1 MHLFSDYIQPLTV
14 WLYDHPHLA
23 LLIAFFISFAESLAI
38 IGSIVPGSVTMTAV
52 GILAGA
58 GVMRIDLTL
67 LAATLGAIAGDGVSY
82 MLGYIYSE
90 RLTNIWPFKRYPTW
104 LAYGK
109 DYFARH
115 GGKSVLIGRFVGP
128 LRSIIPVIAGMMHM
142 SHLRFYIANII
153 SAIGWSLLY
162 IMPGFLIGTASSEL
176 SPESATRLFVIIL
189 FILVAIWLISIGLK
203 WLFIRANRLLSTYL
217 QKVWLWAIH
226 KSYLRR
232 VIQVITPANEKN
244 HYSTAILFV
253 LFILATLALCLIT
266 VLVVYGDWIDPA
278 NQSIHLFFQS
288 LRTNSFDAFF
298 IILLQ
303 LTSPLTLI
311 TLVMT
316 IIIVTI
322 YYKEWRSL
330 AYWISLCLFSV
341 LVLLVLH
348 LVIDSPR
355 PQGLLKVKTSSSFPI
370 PGLTLITAIGVS
382 LFLYIDSYSHTRFKH
397 SIKIAIAS
405 GLLLLGL
412 SPLYLGDNWLS
423 DILGSYLFGLS
434 LSLGHWLLYRRIK
447 PEVHYP
453 PIVPLTLLGLL
464 FLTSALSSIS
474 SYKSLIR
481 GHQPYFALYVFSDEL
496 WWNQTKPLLPIYRT
510 NRIGNRSSL
519 FNLQYTGSLMHLESA
534 LASYGWQKEKDS
546 VLNTIIT
553 RVNDPG
559 SPELP
564 LMSQLYLNKR
574 PVLVMIYE
582 PSDGSPVQ
590 ILRIWRSNYYL
601 EQFKQPIWLGSI
613 HPRDAKLNSIKNHL
627 KSIKYISDALTTTK
641 FSKRSLRLPAET
653 SKLDLAAQVEP
664 QLLLVRET
672 TEGNLID
679 F

>member
-1 MHLFSDYIQPLTV
+1 MHLFTDYIQPLTL

-23 LLIAFFISFAESLAI
+23 LLIAFSVSFTESLAI
-38 IGSIVPGSVTMTAV
+38 IGSIVPGSVTMTAL

-67 LAATLGAIAGDGVSY
+67 LAATLGAIAGDGASY

-162 IMPGFLIGTASSEL
+162 VMPGVLIGTASSEL

-189 FILVAIWLISIGLK
+189 FILVAIWLISVGLK
-203 WLFIRANRLLSTYL
+203 WLFIRANRLMGTHL

-226 KSYLRR
+226 NSYLKKVAR
-232 VIQVITPANEKN
+232 VITPANEKN
-244 HYSTAILFV
+244 HYPTAVLFL
-253 LFILATLALCLIT
+253 LFILSTLVFCLIT
-266 VLVVYGDWIDPA
+266 TLVIYSAWIDPA

-298 IILLQ
+298 IVLLQ
-303 LTSPLTLI
+303 LISPLTLI
-311 TLVMT
+311 TLLLTIVMT
-316 IIIVTI
+316 TI
-322 YYKEWRSL
+322 YYKDWRSL
-330 AYWISLCLFSV
+330 GYWISLCLFSV
-341 LVLLVLH
+341 LILLVLH

-355 PQGLLKVKTSSSFPI
+355 PQGLLRIKTSSSFPI

-382 LFLYIDSYSHTRFKH
+382 LFLYIDSYSQTRFKH
-397 SIKIAIAS
+397 LIKIAIAS
-405 GLLLLGL
+405 GLVLIGL
-412 SPLYLGDNWLS
+412 SLLYLGDNWLS
-423 DILGSYLFGLS
+423 DILGAYLCGLS
-434 LSLGHWLLYRRIK
+434 LSLGHWLFYRRSK
-447 PEVHYP
+447 PRVHYQP
-453 PIVPLTLLGLL
+453 FVPLTILALL
-464 FLTSALSSIS
+464 FLTSAVSTFLNFN
-474 SYKSLIR
+474 SLMR
-481 GHQPYFALYVFSDEL
+481 GHQPYFAQYVFTDEL
-496 WWNQTKPLLPIYRT
+496 WWNQTKPLLSIYRT

-519 FNLQYTGSLMHLESA
+519 FNLQYAGSLIHLESA
-534 LASYGWQKEKDS
+534 LASYGWKKEGDS
-546 VLNTIIT
+546 LLNTIIT
-553 RVNDPG
+553 HVNDPT

-601 EQFKQPIWLGSI
+601 EHFKQPIWLGSI
-613 HPRDAKLNSIKNHL
+613 HPREAKLNSIKNHH
-627 KSIKYISDALTTTK
+627 KSIKYISDALTTSS
-641 FSKRSLRLPAET
+641 FSKRSLRLPAQV
-653 SKLDLAAQVEP
+653 SKLDLSSQVEP
-664 QLLLVRET
+664 DLLLVRET
-672 TEGNLID
+672 TEDIFD
-679 F
+679 